1 VQRFRRDSLIGTD
14 STGMLV
20 SIHATN
26 VLDGVCLFDTVRW

>member
-20 SIHATN
+20 STTN